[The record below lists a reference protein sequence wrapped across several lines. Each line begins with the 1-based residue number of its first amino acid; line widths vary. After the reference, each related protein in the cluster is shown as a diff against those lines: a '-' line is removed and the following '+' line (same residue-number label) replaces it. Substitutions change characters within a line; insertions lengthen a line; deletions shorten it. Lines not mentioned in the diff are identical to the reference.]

1 MLDARSTQP
10 PKGKPQITQITADYF
25 FLLISVHLVH
35 SSYNP
40 GLAGGSSIQRRAS
53 SIGWVGVG
61 EDQIRFNER
70 FRRDN
75 GHFDRILRSLKLRA
89 TGRRAGGRT
98 GPGVWIDDAPDR
110 GLERRFSYQLS
121 AISYQL
127 SAISYQLSEG
137 IVSTLSF
144 VKVCSSGQSILIPAM
159 S

>member
-98 GPGVWIDDAPDR
+98 GPGVWIDDAP
-110 GLERRFSYQLS
+110 EAISYQLS

-127 SAISYQLSEG
+127 SAISYQLSAISYQKE
-137 IVSTLSF
+137 SSRPFPLSRF
-144 VKVCSSGQSILIPAM
+144 VPAVNRF
-159 S
+159 